1 MYYSRTFCKMY
12 DTWRGLFTH
21 PGDPSAPPWDII
33 SGPSYSHKKAIISQY
48 LSDQRGTHVSQFFL
62 AMGRICRQFS
72 SVSLCAPLTKI
83 HQKTNSWPSRSDL
96 SDLSGQTWQDSKSF
110 HVKKVFKRESTERF
124 CEGAMNSI
132 YSPPVVDLR
141 GKRKRVSFWNI
152 SVCHP
157 LSKFY
162 VLSHLI

>member
-1 MYYSRTFCKMY
+1 MGSFYSPWGPLSTTVRYNLRAFI
-12 DTWRGLFTH
+12 FTQ
-21 PGDPSAPPWDII
+21 
-33 SGPSYSHKKAIISQY
+33 KAIISQY

-110 HVKKVFKRESTERF
+110 HVIKVFKRESTKRF